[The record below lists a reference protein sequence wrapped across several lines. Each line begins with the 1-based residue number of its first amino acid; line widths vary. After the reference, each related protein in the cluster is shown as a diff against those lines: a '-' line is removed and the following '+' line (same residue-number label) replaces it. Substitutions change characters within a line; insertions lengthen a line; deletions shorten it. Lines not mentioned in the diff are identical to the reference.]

1 MSTAPTPRIVK
12 VNELLYRTLGTLIAR
27 EVEFPPNCFVSIS
40 HVETARDLAHANV
53 FITIL
58 PDSKRVTGMRVL
70 SRDLP
75 HLQHLLGKKI
85 KMHNTPK
92 LHLVFDRAQMTAQHL
107 FDVMD
112 RIHKTN

>member
-1 MSTAPTPRIVK
+1 MPTPRIVK

-40 HVETARDLAHANV
+40 RVETARDLAHANI

-58 PDSKRVTGMRVL
+58 PDNKRVTAMRVL
-70 SRDLP
+70 SRRLP

-85 KMHNTPK
+85 KTHMTPK
-92 LHLVFDRAQMTAQHL
+92 LHFVFDRAQIHAQHL

-112 RIHKTN
+112 HIHHTKG